1 MNKMKEVIMGKIFK
15 TILDKLPYKY
25 IKIIDLYNFK
35 LLFFVKEKIYNP
47 LYTYCQH
54 RTIKHIKAKEEKSK

>member
-1 MNKMKEVIMGKIFK
+1 MIFK

-35 LLFFVKEKIYNP
+35 LLFFIKENIYNP

-54 RTIKHIKAKEEKSK
+54 RTTEHIKAKEKKSK

>member
-1 MNKMKEVIMGKIFK
+1 MFK

-35 LLFFVKEKIYNP
+35 LLFFIKEKIYNP

-54 RTIKHIKAKEEKSK
+54 RTIKHIKTKEKK